1 MDEVSSEWSS
11 EQNKL
16 FEYALANYPDDVVDR
31 WEKIAAGVP
40 GKTLEQIKHHYE
52 VLVDDIH
59 NIESGF
65 VPLPDYDSFS
75 NSTKCTIVKKGT
87 KASGSYHWTEDEH
100 RLFLMGVEKY
110 GKGKWKKIS
119 ENYVVTKTHTQIASH
134 AQKYFKGLNSTKE
147 KKERRRSSRHDVTYV
162 ENGDI
167 SAPHGAITG
176 QASDYAR
183 QSATQ
188 TPQAPS
194 AGTRTLNDPPVPP
207 AGMYVVTPP
216 SGVGVYAA
224 HRIGQPIGGRN
235 CTPGQMA
242 YGIGPVSWTS
252 MPGVPMN
259 LGPMTFPMQNTYAHL

>member
-100 RLFLMGVEKY
+100 RSVYLCFAL
-110 GKGKWKKIS
+110 
-119 ENYVVTKTHTQIASH
+119 VT
-134 AQKYFKGLNSTKE
+134 
-147 KKERRRSSRHDVTYV
+147 
-162 ENGDI
+162 
-167 SAPHGAITG
+167 
-176 QASDYAR
+176 
-183 QSATQ
+183 
-188 TPQAPS
+188 
-194 AGTRTLNDPPVPP
+194 
-207 AGMYVVTPP
+207 
-216 SGVGVYAA
+216 
-224 HRIGQPIGGRN
+224 
-235 CTPGQMA
+235 
-242 YGIGPVSWTS
+242 
-252 MPGVPMN
+252 
-259 LGPMTFPMQNTYAHL
+259 